1 MENKKIY
8 NDDVER
14 IVNDPKKKRI
24 ADMRYFEREERQQIR
39 LINISLILTIIG
51 VLLFAVGSL
60 GIVAS
65 WLSQFG
71 IAICFLSAMFWF
83 GRYFEN
89 AKIKG
94 WK

>member
-1 MENKKIY
+1 MENKIY

-24 ADMRYFEREERQQIR
+24 SDVRYFEKEERQQVR
-39 LINISLILTIIG
+39 LIDKSLILTTIG
-51 VLLFAVGSL
+51 VLFFVADAL

-65 WLSQFG
+65 WLAQFG